1 MDALLVGLGNPG
13 SDYALHRHNVGFMAL
28 DRIAARH
35 NLGPAK
41 SRFRGAALEG
51 RIGQFKVLGLK
62 PMTFMN
68 NSGNSVAEAVQFY
81 KLPSDRVIVLYD
93 ELDLAPGKMKVKKG
107 GGAAGHNGIR
117 SIDAAIGPD
126 FWRVRIGIGHP
137 GKPAVL
143 GYVLHAFAKSDRDW
157 LDPLLDTIADDI
169 ETMIAGQGELF
180 MTKVAAHLSPPKPAG
195 VKPTA
200 AKPAKA
206 RNEAS

>member
-13 SDYALHRHNVGFMAL
+13 PDYGQHRHNVGFMAL

-35 NLGPAK
+35 GFGAPRP
-41 SRFRGAALEG
+41 RFRAMAAEG
-51 RIGQFKVLGLK
+51 RIGAFKVLGLK
-62 PMTFMN
+62 PTTFMN
-68 NSGNSVAEAVQFY
+68 SSGDAVAEAVQFY
-81 KLPSDRVIVLYD
+81 KLPPERVIVVYD

-137 GKPAVL
+137 GRKEAVL
-143 GYVLHAFAKSDRDW
+143 GYVLHAFAKTDRDW

-169 ETMIAGQGELF
+169 ETMVAGQGELF
-180 MTKVAAHLSPPKPAG
+180 MTKVAAHLAPPRP
-195 VKPTA
+195 A
-200 AKPAKA
+200 AKPAPKPAKA
-206 RNEAS
+206 QNEAS